1 MANDGPALATM
12 HEMMSGFVLSQ
23 AIFVVAEL
31 DVATVL
37 LAGPRRVGHLAV
49 AVGAD
54 PDALRRIIRFL
65 AQHGV
70 FRLSAD
76 TVEVTNLGRTLA
88 DGPSNSLRTA
98 AEYFHRTHYA
108 PFGNLL
114 QTVRT
119 GEPAATSFLG
129 KPFFEWVN
137 DHPDLADLQ
146 NDAMACFTRIAR
158 GNLLDIY
165 DMPVGEVVADLGG
178 ADGSLLVQ
186 LLTRWP
192 GRRGILYDLPGS
204 VAAAHRKVHAAGLDD
219 RVAIMAGDFFR
230 KVPPADVYILS
241 AVLQDWNDC
250 CASRILANIK
260 AAAPKHA
267 RLVVIDMVAPDG
279 DAPDP
284 GRMVDITMLAMV
296 GGRRRSRSEWAHL
309 IAAGFSLQR
318 IVSGSGSHSALEAN
332 AGPHCID

>member
-54 PDALRRIIRFL
+54 PDALGRIIRFL

-98 AEYFHRTHYA
+98 AKYFHRTHYA

-178 ADGSLLVQ
+178 RTAACLSSCSRAG
-186 LLTRWP
+186 P
-192 GRRGILYDLPGS
+192 G
-204 VAAAHRKVHAAGLDD
+204 AAASSTTCPARSPQPTGRYTPRASMIGSRSWQETSSA
-219 RVAIMAGDFFR
+219 RCRRPTSTSFPPCFR
-230 KVPPADVYILS
+230 TGMT
-241 AVLQDWNDC
+241 
-250 CASRILANIK
+250 
-260 AAAPKHA
+260 AAP
-267 RLVVIDMVAPDG
+267 R
-279 DAPDP
+279 
-284 GRMVDITMLAMV
+284 
-296 GGRRRSRSEWAHL
+296 E
-309 IAAGFSLQR
+309 SLPTSKR
-318 IVSGSGSHSALEAN
+318 
-332 AGPHCID
+332 PHRNTRGWW